1 MEQYDVLVAGAGS
14 AGLCAALQAA
24 RVLGAGRVC
33 LVEKN
38 GICGGTTTIGGINF
52 PGIFHACGR
61 QVIGGIGWEL
71 VSRRENHLAAQ

>member
-1 MEQYDVLVAGAGS
+1 MEQYDILVVGAGC

-52 PGIFHACGR
+52 PGIFHEGTFC
-61 QVIGGIGWEL
+61 VIGKLYRQEL
-71 VSRRENHLAAQ
+71 EEWQRNTSLN